1 MHEITDPIL
10 EDYSKM
16 PEGNWLNEF
25 DWKSVKLGKLPFVID
40 GVFVAM
46 YLALINKVLLENPD
60 TTEVPFDIWATDLI
74 HEMYHAYQRHTKGLL
89 GYLFCKIFNRKQLE
103 KEAEEAS
110 LNWLELSGCN
120 LSGAY

>member
-46 YLALINKVLLENPD
+46 YLAEANKVLLENPE
-60 TTEVPFDIWATDLI
+60 TTEVTFDIWATDLI
-74 HEMYHAYQRHTKGLL
+74 HEMYHAYQRHTMGLFK
-89 GYLFCKIFNRKQLE
+89 YLLFKIFRRKKLE
-103 KEAEEAS
+103 EEAENAS
-110 LNWLELSGCN
+110 LKWLEMNGCN
-120 LSGAY
+120 IKKDF